1 MIIYGFATY
10 SRLTIGNYVYPI
22 WAEVIGN
29 LMNVAIVSGIIF
41 YAVYS
46 VVDVIR
52 NKKVK
57 FWEILVIKYFID
69 DLFTNKKP
77 WNTLRKPTHKWIP
90 LRLKDRVF
98 ANVIKFEERYIIK
111 DNPSI
116 PSIEYNEEETVCLF
130 SFLF

>member
-52 NKKVK
+52 NKKV
-57 FWEILVIKYFID
+57 
-69 DLFTNKKP
+69 
-77 WNTLRKPTHKWIP
+77 
-90 LRLKDRVF
+90 
-98 ANVIKFEERYIIK
+98 
-111 DNPSI
+111 
-116 PSIEYNEEETVCLF
+116 
-130 SFLF
+130 